1 MALTVSAGEM
11 NIVEDTRISPMDSLI
26 ALLQGQT
33 TKLVAK
39 GAALIT
45 QGERQGRL
53 FVLAKGSVEVSVRGT
68 SICTI
73 SKPGAVL
80 GELSALLGTP
90 HNATVKTLEDSE
102 FYVIEDAEKFLVT
115 NPEAG
120 LFIAKVLAKRLSQL
134 DYYFADLKKEFYH
147 VANNAQLLAARQISG
162 ADAMSAFWDKAEKGL
177 AQTRHDAG

>member
-1 MALTVSAGEM
+1 ML
-11 NIVEDTRISPMDSLI
+11 IDTPISPMDSLI
-26 ALLQGQT
+26 TLLHGQPL
-33 TKLVAK
+33 KPVAK
-39 GAALIT
+39 GDALIT

-53 FVLAKGSVEVSVRGT
+53 YVLAKGSVEVLVRGT

-73 SKPGAVL
+73 AKPGAVL

-102 FYVIEDAEKFLVT
+102 FYVIEDAEKFLAT
-115 NPEAG
+115 NPAAG

-134 DYYFADLKKEFYH
+134 DHYFADLKKEFYH

-177 AQTRHDAG
+177 AQTRHDVG